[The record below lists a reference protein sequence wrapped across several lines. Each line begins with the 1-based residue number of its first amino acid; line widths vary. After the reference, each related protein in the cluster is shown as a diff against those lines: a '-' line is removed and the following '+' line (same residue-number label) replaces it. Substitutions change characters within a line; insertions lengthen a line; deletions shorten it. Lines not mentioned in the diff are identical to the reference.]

1 MRGAV
6 FVAKRLLFA
15 VFLLFVVSFLVF
27 SLQSLSKGS
36 FVSSV
41 LGGRPAT
48 PEQVQAVRD
57 QYNLDDPLLTRYWLW
72 LQDAVQLDFGR
83 SIKSDT
89 SVVAAIEGR
98 LPVTLELTLLTII
111 IVVLVG
117 VPLGMISGIRQGT
130 ILDRFF
136 TTTSVVGLSAPVFA
150 TGIFLLYVF
159 GVYLGWFPA
168 FGAGDG
174 GFLDRL
180 HHLVLPAV
188 ALAAT
193 MVAIVA
199 RQTRAVTLD
208 IMRQDFVTFA
218 RARGLSQRRIVLSYA
233 LRNVAVPVVTVTGL
247 LLIYLIGGTILVEQV
262 FSLEGLGKLM
272 VTSVDSSDIPVV
284 QGITLIFA
292 VFVVL
297 VTLVVDLVTMWIDP
311 RTMYPAGSN

>member
-1 MRGAV
+1 MRATA
-6 FVAKRLLFA
+6 FVAKRLVFA
-15 VFLLFVVSFLVF
+15 IFLLLVVSFIVF

-36 FVSSV
+36 FVATV
-41 LGGRPAT
+41 LGGRPAS
-48 PEQVQAVRD
+48 PEQVQQVRD
-57 QYNLDDPLLTRYWLW
+57 EFHLDDPLLVRYGMWLH
-72 LQDAVQLDFGR
+72 DAARFDFGR

-89 SVVAAIEGR
+89 SVTSAIAER
-98 LPVTLELTLLTII
+98 LPVTLELTVLTIV

-117 VPLGMISGIRQGT
+117 VPLGLISGIRRGSF
-130 ILDRFF
+130 LDRFF
-136 TTTSVVGLSAPVFA
+136 TTTSVIGLSAPVFA

-174 GFLDRL
+174 GLDRL
-180 HHLVLPAV
+180 RHLFLPAV

-218 RARGLSQRRIVLSYA
+218 RARGLGRRRVLVHYA

-262 FSLEGLGKLM
+262 FSIEGLGKLM
-272 VTSVDSSDIPVV
+272 VSAVETTDIPVV
-284 QGITLIFA
+284 QGITLVFA

-297 VTLVVDLVTMWIDP
+297 VTLAVDLLTMWIDP
-311 RTMYPAGSN
+311 RTMYPAQG

>member
-1 MRGAV
+1 MRGAT

-36 FVSSV
+36 FVATV
-41 LGGRPAT
+41 FGGRPAT
-48 PEQVQAVRD
+48 PEQVAQVRE
-57 QYNLDDPLLTRYWLW
+57 QYHLDDPLLVRYWLW
-72 LQDAVQLDFGR
+72 LQDALQFDFGR

-89 SVVAAIEGR
+89 SVVGAIEGR
-98 LPVTLELTLLTII
+98 LPVTLELTFLTIV

-117 VPLGMISGIRQGT
+117 VPLGMFSGIRQGT
-130 ILDRFF
+130 VLDRFF

-174 GFLDRL
+174 GPADRL
-180 HHLVLPAV
+180 RHLTLPAI

-208 IMRQDFVTFA
+208 IMNQDFVTFA
-218 RARGLSQRRIVLSYA
+218 RARGLSQRRVLLAYA
-233 LRNVAVPVVTVTGL
+233 LRNVSVPVVTITGL

-262 FSLEGLGKLM
+262 FSIEGLGKLM
-272 VTSVDSSDIPVV
+272 VTSVEASDIPVV

-292 VFVVL
+292 IFVVL
-297 VTLVVDLVTMWIDP
+297 VTLVVDLVTMWLDP
-311 RTMYPAGSN
+311 RTMYPAEG

>member
-1 MRGAV
+1 MHGLA

-15 VFLLFVVSFLVF
+15 VFLLLVVSFLVF

-36 FVSSV
+36 FVATV
-41 LGGRPAT
+41 LGGRPASAD
-48 PEQVQAVRD
+48 QVQAVVD
-57 QYNLDDPLLTRYWLW
+57 EYHLDDPLLTRYWLW
-72 LQDAVQLDFGR
+72 LQDAIQLDFGR

-89 SVVAAIEGR
+89 TVVSAIEGR
-98 LPVTLELTLLTII
+98 LPVTLELTLLTIV

-117 VPLGMISGIRQGT
+117 VPLGMVSGMRQGT
-130 ILDRFF
+130 VLDRFF

-218 RARGLSQRRIVLSYA
+218 RARGLGSRRVLVHYA

-262 FSLEGLGKLM
+262 FSIEGLGKLM
-272 VTSVDSSDIPVV
+272 VSSVETSDIPVV

-292 VFVVL
+292 MFVVL
-297 VTLVVDLVTMWIDP
+297 VTLVVDLLTMWIDP
-311 RTMYPAGSN
+311 RTMYPAEG

>member
-1 MRGAV
+1 MRGAA

-36 FVSSV
+36 FVATV
-41 LGGRPAT
+41 LGGRPASA
-48 PEQVQAVRD
+48 EQVQLVRD
-57 QYNLDDPLLTRYWLW
+57 TYHLDDPLLTRYWLW

-89 SVVAAIEGR
+89 TVVSAIEGR
-98 LPVTLELTLLTII
+98 LGVTLELTLLTIV

-117 VPLGMISGIRQGT
+117 VPLGMISGMRRGT
-130 ILDRFF
+130 FLDRFF
-136 TTTSVVGLSAPVFA
+136 TSSSVVGLSAPVFA

-159 GVYLGWFPA
+159 GVYLNWFPS

-174 GFLDRL
+174 GLVDRL
-180 HHLVLPAV
+180 HHLALPAI

-218 RARGLSQRRIVLSYA
+218 RARGLSSRRVLLNYA
-233 LRNVAVPVVTVTGL
+233 LRNVSVPVVTVAGL

-262 FSLEGLGKLM
+262 FSIEGLGKLM

-284 QGITLIFA
+284 QGITLVFA
-292 VFVVL
+292 LFVVV
-297 VTLVVDLVTMWIDP
+297 VTLVVDLVTMWLDP
-311 RTMYPAGSN
+311 RTMYPAEG